1 MSQKPLKILQ
11 ASAGSGKTFSLTAHY
26 LTLLFASETRYR
38 EILAVTFTNKATE
51 EMKSRILEVL
61 KGLAQGDE
69 AVNTFRHIIL
79 KAHQDLDEESLKL
92 KANNIYRR
100 ILHDY
105 SRFAVNT
112 IDGFVQKVIR
122 SLSFELGLDAGYKLE
137 MNTGKVKQEL
147 ANKLNKKL
155 DSNPDLL
162 EWIISLALDRI
173 RDNKSWNYRD
183 TLLSLAG
190 EIFKERYQPFENALK
205 EHDPKKLFK
214 DLQAVTKQMISVFEE
229 SMSELSQSAV
239 TILKQSGVELVELKG
254 KSRSPLSNL
263 EKVRDGDFSK
273 MLSLSKLID
282 DQEEWQKGS
291 LSAPVSA
298 LYDLLNPLLKRIQ
311 AFYEEHLPSYEMSRA
326 INANLY
332 YLRLMQE
339 MAGLLKDYRQENSA
353 LLISDAQN
361 LLKGITGSHQDN
373 PSFVWEKLG
382 SRYRHFLFDE
392 FQDTSSMQWENFL
405 PLVKNA
411 ISEANGNLIDHLIVG
426 DVKQSIYRWR
436 NGDWQILLSRAKA
449 DVGAIQVLDD
459 SLAENYRS
467 ASNIIDFNNFLF
479 RHSPIM
485 LQNHLNEKVRSE
497 GGEEL
502 FEDWWLGNGFDDII
516 VKAYEQSLQQKS
528 PVTSSGGS
536 IQINYLPVEN
546 NKFRD
551 SQCREKTLDHLAE
564 TINEWISTERYTAGQ
579 ICILV
584 RSNKEAR
591 AVIEHLMLDQQNR
604 QNQDLSDQWKPYQVL
619 SGEALLLVNNSAV
632 RLLINTL
639 KAMVAKRDQS
649 ALYKLNMLQLYARHQ
664 QTTVDAEILLQL
676 NQTPVENLKGHLP
689 DRLCE
694 NWLRWQQ
701 MPLSE
706 MVELLIGA
714 YKLDTSELHLPYL
727 LAFRDMISNFTRQGE
742 KGINSFLDW
751 WHEESEQ
758 KALPSS
764 GQSNAVQVMTIH
776 KSKGLAFDVV
786 MIPFCSWD
794 IDGMTNSIFWV
805 DTANTPYAMLNT
817 VPVNYKKSLAKSA
830 FAQAYFKELLFN
842 YMDALNMLYVAATRT
857 RQYLYISSP
866 GQAPD
871 KDEQFNLAGDLI
883 RLPLQTFSSELNAD
897 FDNETLLIDEPVVK
911 PFKAEPAEVSGTQR
925 FTSMSWNFESYPLS
939 DRLNESLKDKKVFE
953 KLDLLSGN
961 ASQRRGII
969 LHEVLARVNG
979 IHDLQ
984 AALRQM
990 KTEGF
995 FRKAEEAELL
1005 ELAESVLTNPDLK
1018 ALLDKPY
1025 TSFNERT
1032 IISSTGESYRPDK
1045 VLIGDD
1051 QVVVIDF
1058 KFTGQPN
1065 SAHYKQV
1072 DDYRNLLFEMG
1083 YQNIEAYLYY
1093 GYLKELKAVN
1103 PIVKQAAKL

>member
-1 MSQKPLKILQ
+1 MAQKPLKILQ

-61 KGLAQGDE
+61 KGLALGDE
-69 AVNTFRHIIL
+69 NVDTFRQIIL
-79 KAHQDLDEESLKL
+79 KSHIDLDAETLQI
-92 KANNIYRR
+92 KANAIYRR

-105 SRFAVNT
+105 SRFAINT

-137 MNTGKVKQEL
+137 MNTGKVKEEL

-162 EWIISLALDRI
+162 EWIINLALDRI
-173 RDNKSWNYRD
+173 RADKSWNYRD

-205 EHDPKKLFK
+205 GHDPKQLFK
-214 DLQAVTKQMISVFEE
+214 DLQEVTKQMISVFED
-229 SMSELSQSAV
+229 SMLELTKNAV
-239 TILKQSGVELVELKG
+239 TVFKQSGVDIAELKG
-254 KSRSPLSNL
+254 KSKSPLSNL
-263 EKVRDGDFSK
+263 EKVSDGNFSK
-273 MLSLSKLID
+273 VNALSKLID
-282 DQEEWQKGS
+282 DPEEWQKGS
-291 LSAPVSA
+291 LSIPVSN
-298 LYDLLNPLLKRIQ
+298 LYDSLNPLLKGIQ
-311 AFYEEHLPSYEMSRA
+311 VFYAEHLPSYEMSRA

-339 MAGLLKDYRQENSA
+339 MAGLLKDYRQEHGA

-361 LLKGITGSHQDN
+361 LLKGITGSHNNN

-411 ISEANGNLIDHLIVG
+411 ISEANGTLIDHLIVG

-436 NGDWQILLSRAKA
+436 NGDWQILLQRAKA
-449 DVGAIQVLDD
+449 DIGAIQVLDD

-467 ASNIIDFNNFLF
+467 ASNIVDFNNFLF
-479 RHSPIM
+479 KHSPLM
-485 LQNHLNEKVRSE
+485 LQKHLNEKVRSE
-497 GGEEL
+497 GGDAI
-502 FEDWWLGNGFDDII
+502 FTDWWEKNGFDDII
-516 VKAYEQSLQQKS
+516 VKAYEQSHQQKS
-528 PVTSSGGS
+528 PVTASGGT
-536 IQINYLPVEN
+536 IEVNYLPVPN
-546 NKFRD
+546 NKYRD
-551 SQCREKTLDHLAE
+551 SQCRDKTLEHLAE
-564 TINEWISTERYTAGQ
+564 TINGWISTDRYTAGQ

-591 AVIEHLMLDQQNR
+591 SVIEFLMQDQQAR
-604 QNQDLSDQWKPYQVL
+604 QNQDIPDQWKPYEVL
-619 SGEALLLVNNSAV
+619 SGEALLLINNSAV
-632 RLLINTL
+632 RLLINSL
-639 KAMVAKRDQS
+639 RAMVARRDQS
-649 ALYKLNMLQLYARHQ
+649 ALYKLNMLQLYARYQHKN
-664 QTTVDAEILLQL
+664 VKPEILLKL
-676 NQTPVENLKGHLP
+676 NQTPVENLKGYLP
-689 DRLCE
+689 DSLCD
-694 NWLRWQQ
+694 NWLKWQQ
-701 MPLSE
+701 LPLSE

-727 LAFRDMISNFTRQGE
+727 LAFRDMISNFSKQGE

-794 IDGMTNSIFWV
+794 LDGMTNSIFWV

-817 VPVNYKKSLAKSA
+817 VPVNYKKSLAQSA

-842 YMDALNMLYVAATRT
+842 YMDALNMLYVATTRT
-857 RQYLYISSP
+857 RKHLYISSP
-866 GQAPD
+866 GQAAG
-871 KDEQFNLAGDLI
+871 KDEQFNMAGDLI
-883 RLPLQTFSSELNAD
+883 RVPLQTYSSELNAE
-897 FDNETLLIDEPVVK
+897 FDDETFLIDEPVIK
-911 PFKAEPAEVSGTQR
+911 PFKSEPIEKAGMNR
-925 FTSMSWNFESYPLS
+925 FTSGSWNLRSYPLS
-939 DRLNESLKDKKVFE
+939 DRLNEALRDKKVFE
-953 KLDLLSGN
+953 QLDLLSGN
-961 ASQRRGII
+961 ISQRRGII
-969 LHEVLARVNG
+969 LHEVLARVND
-979 IHDLQ
+979 IRDLQ
-984 AALRQM
+984 EAFNQM
-990 KTEGF
+990 HKEGF
-995 FRKAEEAELL
+995 FRKSEEPELL
-1005 ELAESVLTNPDLK
+1005 QLAESVLTNPDLK
-1018 ALLDKPY
+1018 VLLDKPY
-1025 TSFNERT
+1025 TTLNEQT

-1045 VLIGDD
+1045 VLIGENE
-1051 QVVVIDF
+1051 VVIIDF
-1058 KFTGQPN
+1058 KFTGEPN
-1065 SAHYKQV
+1065 STHYKQV
-1072 DDYRNLLFEMG
+1072 DDYRNLLKEMG
-1083 YQNIEAYLYY
+1083 YNNIEAYLYY
-1093 GYLKELKAVN
+1093 GYLKELKAVHSA
-1103 PIVKQAAKL
+1103 V